1 MMLRGYHPSLNED
14 LIAILGGVFKQFFKT
29 IPGKMIQFDEHM
41 FQMGWFNHQLV
52 YLFPSKNSG
61 TTIDGSEIPNNQLI
75 WVFPKIMVPPNHPF

>member
-14 LIAILGGVFKQFFKT
+14 LIAILGGVFNHFFKT

-61 TTIDGSEIPNNQLI
+61 GTVDGRNS
-75 WVFPKIMVPPNHPF
+75 